1 MTKFTKMQ
9 AYGNDYVYIDAINQK
24 INNVHELAKYISN
37 RHFGVGS
44 DGLVLICKSD
54 VADFRMRM
62 FNPDGTEGEM
72 CGNALR
78 SLSKYVYDH
87 KLTSKEELTIETLG
101 GIQHVKLTVEN
112 GKAVNIEAN
121 IGKPVLDTKI
131 IPVNTDLPEFIEQD
145 VKVLDKVFKITAVS
159 WGNPHCVMFI
169 DDVDNFD
176 VEKYGKEIEYK
187 TELFP
192 NKTNVTFAQVVDR
205 NTIKI
210 REWERGTGE
219 TIGCGTGCCT
229 ATVAAVLT
237 GRCDRKVSVHQI
249 GGVLETNWDEQ
260 TGTMFMK
267 GPSHTVFE
275 SEIDVDNIIKKN
287 RITNLNKLLENV
299 DYELIKGS
307 LNVDILD
314 IKDDSRKIEEGDM
327 YIAKIGTSSD
337 AHKYIPDVIKK
348 GAKVIVVEKDIELP
362 EEDVTI
368 IKVKSSRQA
377 MAEISAAY
385 FNYPAKELKVVGIT
399 GTAGKTS
406 TSTILKKMLE
416 EDGKKVGLI
425 GTIGAFIGNRKI
437 VLHNTTPENYEIQK
451 LFREMVEEGC
461 KYAIMEVSS
470 QGLKMHRV
478 DGILFD
484 YGVFTNISK
493 EHIGPNEHENFEE
506 YMYCKSLLFQQCKT
520 GIINADDKNWENVTK
535 NHTCDLIKYGINSE
549 NVDMKADNIQFIL
562 KDDFLGMGFDVTGK
576 IKNTFEVAIPGR
588 FSVYNALCAI
598 TIANELGVSINA
610 MKKALKKVSV
620 KGRMELAVSNDK
632 YKLIIDYAHS
642 EDEMKNLMETIV
654 EYKPKRIVCI
664 FGGGGNRARDRRYD
678 MGEISGK
685 YADLTILTEDNPRFE
700 ELESINN
707 DIIIGLNRSNGK
719 YITIDDRQEAIEY
732 AMKNAEDGDIILLIG
747 KGHEQYQDIKGV
759 QYFWDERT
767 AVKKAEEKLY
777 NIK

>member
-1 MTKFTKMQ
+1 MTRFTKMQ

-24 INNVHELAKYISN
+24 INNVHELARYISD

-44 DGLVLICKSD
+44 DGLVLICSSD

-87 KLTSKEELTIETLG
+87 KLTDKTELEIETLG

-121 IGKPVLDTKI
+121 IGKPVLDTNL
-131 IPVNTDLPEFIEQD
+131 IPVNTKLPEFIEQE
-145 VKVLDKVFKITAVS
+145 VKVLDKTFKITAVS

-176 VEKYGKEIEYK
+176 VEKYGKEIEHK
-187 TELFP
+187 TEIFP
-192 NKTNVTFAQVVDR
+192 NKTNVTFAEVVDR

-237 GRCDRKVSVHQI
+237 GRCDRKVNVHQI
-249 GGVLETNWDEQ
+249 GGILETNWDEE
-260 TGTMFMK
+260 TGKMFMK

-287 RITNLNKLLENV
+287 RITKLTDLLKNV
-299 DYELIKGS
+299 DYELVKGS
-307 LNVDILD
+307 LDVEISDV
-314 IKDDSRKIEEGDM
+314 KDDSRKVEQDDM
-327 YIAKIGTSSD
+327 YIAKIGSSSD
-337 AHKYIPDVIKK
+337 GHKYIPDVIKK
-348 GAKVIVVEKDIELP
+348 GAKVIVVEKDIDIP
-362 EEDVTI
+362 KEDITVV
-368 IKVKSSRQA
+368 KVKSSREA

-385 FNYPAKELKVVGIT
+385 FNYPAKELTVIGIT

-406 TSTILKKMLE
+406 TSTILKRMIE
-416 EDGKKVGLI
+416 ADGKKAGLI
-425 GTIGAFIGNRKI
+425 GTIGAFIGKRKI
-437 VLHNTTPENYEIQK
+437 TLHNTTPENYEIQK
-451 LFREMVEEGC
+451 LFREMCDEEC

-478 DGILFD
+478 DGFTFD
-484 YGVFTNISK
+484 YGVFTNISN
-493 EHIGPNEHENFEE
+493 EHIGPNEHASFEE
-506 YMYCKSLLFQQCKT
+506 YMYCKSLLFQKCKV
-520 GIINADDKNWENVTK
+520 GIINVDDSNYENILK
-535 NHTCDLIKYGINSE
+535 DHTCEVIKFGMNEE
-549 NVDMKADNIQFIL
+549 NLDMKASNIKFIMND
-562 KDDFLGMGFDVTGK
+562 KFLGMGFDVTGK
-576 IKNTFEVAIPGR
+576 INDSFEVSIPGR
-588 FSVYNALCAI
+588 FSVYNSLCAI
-598 TIANELGVSINA
+598 TIANEIGISKEA
-610 MKKALKKVSV
+610 MKKVLTSVSV

-632 YKLIIDYAHS
+632 YKLIIDYAHN
-642 EDEMKNLMETIV
+642 EDEMTNLMETIM

-664 FGGGGNRARDRRYD
+664 FGGGGNRARDRRFD

-685 YADLTILTEDNPRFE
+685 YAGLTILTEDNPRFE
-700 ELESINN
+700 DMESINN
-707 DIIIGLNRSNGK
+707 DIITGLNRSNGK
-719 YITIDDRQEAIEY
+719 YIVINDRQEAIEY
-732 AMKNAEDGDIILLIG
+732 AMKNAQEGDIILLIG
-747 KGHEQYQDIKGV
+747 KGHEQYQEIKGV
-759 QYFWDERT
+759 QYFWDERE
-767 AVKKAEEKLY
+767 AVERALKKLY
-777 NIK
+777 K